1 MSNFIVVIFPT
12 ETQADEGKKALKEL
26 QDEGKL
32 MIHGVALIHKG
43 TDGKVSMKD
52 EAEGS
57 ASWDGGRYSRR

>member
-12 ETQADEGKKALKEL
+12 ETQADEGRKTLKEL

-32 MIHGVALIHKG
+32 TIHGMALIHKE

-52 EAEGS
+52 EAE
-57 ASWDGGRYSRR
+57 